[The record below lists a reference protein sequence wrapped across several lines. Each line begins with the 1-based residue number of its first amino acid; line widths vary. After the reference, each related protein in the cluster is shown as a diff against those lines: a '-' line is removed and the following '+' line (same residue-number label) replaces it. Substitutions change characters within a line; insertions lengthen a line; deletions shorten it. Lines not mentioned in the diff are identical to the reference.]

1 MIAKLKPDSIAIV
14 LPRGTSFG
22 PSRATSID
30 LCVHD
35 FVRHSRY
42 AHCATIHSTAIE
54 NPFPGFDLR
63 GDRGG
68 AGGQLGKAVRM
79 ARRIRKEGAALTVV
93 HQHLPSAFVLSKL
106 LDHPVLLHAHNFQK
120 AMSPSI
126 HRWLRRWRYSGLAG
140 IVFVSE
146 ECRGDFQKNWPDL
159 KIPSF
164 VVHNGL
170 DLSLWAPNSQKSAQ
184 ILVVARAA
192 PEKGVL
198 EAALAIQ
205 RVLPELPG
213 WTSLFILSEV
223 ERHPAYHEQIREIA
237 AASNGAI
244 TILTNQTHETVK
256 QATEGSEIAL
266 VLSKWAEPFGRTAIE
281 AHAGG
286 AALISSGRGG
296 LHEVSA
302 DAALYVDPDDG
313 DQVAAAILELA
324 TQDTLRRA
332 LADRGRA
339 RVSAHFDIRQVSATL
354 DDVYQLLM
362 PENS

>member
-1 MIAKLKPDSIAIV
+1 MSAQLNPDSIAIV

-35 FVRHSRY
+35 FVRHSRN
-42 AHCATIHSTAIE
+42 ADRTTIHSTAIE
-54 NPFPGFDLR
+54 NPFSGFELR
-63 GDRGG
+63 ADRGG
-68 AGGQLGKAVRM
+68 AGGQVGKAVRM

-93 HQHLPSAFVLSKL
+93 HQHLPSAYILSKL

-120 AMSPSI
+120 AMRPSI
-126 HRWLRRWRYSGLAG
+126 HRWFRRLRYSGLAG

-146 ECRGDFQKNWPDL
+146 ECRSDFHRNWPDL

-170 DLSLWAPNSQKSAQ
+170 DLSLWAPAPQKSRQ

-198 EAALAIQ
+198 EATLAVQRALSG
-205 RVLPELPG
+205 LPE

-223 ERHPAYHEQIREIA
+223 ERHPAYHEQIRAIA
-237 AASNGAI
+237 GESNGAI
-244 TILTNQTHETVK
+244 TILTNQTHQFVQ
-256 QATEGSEIAL
+256 QATERSEIAL

-281 AHAGG
+281 ALAGG
-286 AALISSGRGG
+286 AALVSSGRGS

-302 DAALYVDPDDG
+302 DAALYVDPEDC
-313 DQVAAAILELA
+313 DQVAATIHTLA
-324 TQDTLRRA
+324 TQDALRRA
-332 LADRGRA
+332 VADRGRA
-339 RVSAHFDIRQVSATL
+339 RVSTHFEIRQVSATL
-354 DDVYQLLM
+354 DDVYKLYL
-362 PENS
+362 SGKR

>member
-1 MIAKLKPDSIAIV
+1 MSAHLKSDSIAIV

-42 AHCATIHSTAIE
+42 ADRLTIHSTAIE
-54 NPFPGFDLR
+54 NSFPGFDLR
-63 GDRGG
+63 GDHGG
-68 AGGQLGKAVRM
+68 AGGQIGKAVRI
-79 ARRIRKEGAALTVV
+79 ARRIRNEGASLTVV

-106 LDHPVLLHAHNFQK
+106 LAHPVLLHAHNFQK
-120 AMSPSI
+120 AMRPSI
-126 HRWLRRWRYSGLAG
+126 HRWMRRWRYSGLAG
-140 IVFVSE
+140 IIFVSE
-146 ECRGDFQKNWPDL
+146 ECRSDFQKKWPDL

-164 VVHNGL
+164 VVHNRL
-170 DLSLWAPNSQKSAQ
+170 DLSLWAPAPQKSRQ

-198 EAALAIQ
+198 DAALAIQ
-205 RVLPELPG
+205 RALPGLPG

-237 AASNGAI
+237 SASNGAI
-244 TILTNQTHETVK
+244 TIVTNQTHQAVK
-256 QATEGSEIAL
+256 EATEASEIAL

-302 DAALYVDPDDG
+302 DAALYVDPQDC
-313 DQVAAAILELA
+313 DQVAATILKLA
-324 TQDTLRRA
+324 TQDALRHT

-339 RVSAHFDIRQVSATL
+339 RVSKYFEIRQVSATL
-354 DDVYQLLM
+354 DDVYQLYL
-362 PENS
+362 